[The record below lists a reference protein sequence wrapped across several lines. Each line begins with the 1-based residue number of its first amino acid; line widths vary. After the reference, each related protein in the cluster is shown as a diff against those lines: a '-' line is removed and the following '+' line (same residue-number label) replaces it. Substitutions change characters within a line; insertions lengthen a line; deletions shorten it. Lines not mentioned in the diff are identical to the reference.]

1 MNMKNTIKV
10 WDLPLRLF
18 HWLLVAAFVIAFITE
33 DDFLTLHVWAGY
45 VIAGLLVFR
54 FIWGFIGGKYARFS
68 NFLYRPSVSIE
79 YLKNSLINKS
89 KRYIGHNP
97 AGSVMVMFLLVCLLI
112 TTVTGFAVY
121 WAEENAGPLAS
132 IGMQNE
138 ELWEEMHEIFANTTV
153 LLVILHILGVAL
165 ESFIHKENLV
175 KAMLTGKKHNQTD
188 SGEQS

>member
-18 HWLLVAAFVIAFITE
+18 HWILVAAFVIAYITE

-45 VIAGLLVFR
+45 VIAGLIAFR
-54 FIWGFIGGKYARFS
+54 LIWGFIGGKYARFS
-68 NFLYRPSVSIE
+68 NFLCRPSLSIE
-79 YLKNSLINKS
+79 YLKNSLFNKS

-97 AGSVMVMFLLVCLLI
+97 AGSVMIMFLLLCLLI

-121 WAEENAGPLAS
+121 GAEENAGPLAS
-132 IGMQNE
+132 IGMQYE
-138 ELWEEMHEIFANTTV
+138 ELWEEMHEIFANTTL

-165 ESFIHKENLV
+165 ESFTHKENLV
-175 KAMLTGKKHNQTD
+175 KAMITGNKRNQID
-188 SGEQS
+188 SSEQS